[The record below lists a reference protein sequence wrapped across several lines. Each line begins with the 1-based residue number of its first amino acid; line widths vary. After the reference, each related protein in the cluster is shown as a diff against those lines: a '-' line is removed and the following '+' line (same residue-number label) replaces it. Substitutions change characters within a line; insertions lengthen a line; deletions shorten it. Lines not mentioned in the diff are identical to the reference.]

1 VNTGTLGVAGGI
13 SLRQFNGHLDRL
25 TLMAPRHS
33 PAEIV
38 ALGMVTP
45 VGLCAAQTAASI
57 RAGIGGLAESG
68 LSDRRGN
75 PLIMGL
81 ADRPELPVLCD
92 ELDERSLSTRH
103 ERLVRMGGTALA
115 EALSA
120 RPDQQQ
126 QQLFLGLPEARAEA
140 SHAVGAELIE
150 MIAVQSGRGRNLSR
164 SRVFP
169 VGRAAG
175 LVALDEAL
183 TALDRREAASVVV
196 GAVDSYWDLG
206 LLDALDGEGRLR
218 AEGISDGFVPG
229 EGAAFIVLAPARSN
243 RRSGSAQIL
252 ATGRGQE
259 PGHLYS
265 QTPFLGEGLASAI
278 HAVFDGA
285 ALDPTHRPATVYAG
299 LNGESHWAKEWGV
312 SHIRNAGCFS
322 DPLQVEHPAD
332 CMGDPGAALGLIM
345 LGLASYHLAR
355 QASEHAALVWC
366 SSDRGERAAALVTL

>member
-1 VNTGTLGVAGGI
+1 
-13 SLRQFNGHLDRL
+13 
-25 TLMAPRHS
+25 
-33 PAEIV
+33 
-38 ALGMVTP
+38 MVTP
-45 VGLCAAQTAASI
+45 VGLCAAQTAASV

-68 LSDRRGN
+68 LSDRRGD
-75 PLIMGL
+75 PLVMGL

-103 ERLVRMGGTALA
+103 ERLVRLGGTALA

-120 RPDQQQ
+120 RPDEQQLPP
-126 QQLFLGLPEARAEA
+126 LFLGLPEARAEA
-140 SHAVGAELIE
+140 SHAVGAELVE
-150 MIAVQSGRGRNLSR
+150 MIAVQSGLGIDLSR

-183 TALDRREAASVVV
+183 AALDRREAASVVV

-206 LLDALDGEGRLR
+206 LLGALDAEGRLR

-229 EGAAFIVLAPARSN
+229 EGAAFVVLAGARSN
-243 RRSGSAQIL
+243 RRSGGAYIL

-265 QTPFLGEGLASAI
+265 EAPFQGEGLASAI
-278 HAVFDGA
+278 RAVFDSA
-285 ALDPTHRPATVYAG
+285 PPEPPNRPAVVYAG

-312 SHIRNAGCFS
+312 SHIRNAARFS

-345 LGLASYHLAR
+345 LGLATYHLAR

-366 SSDRGERAAALVTL
+366 SSDRGERAAALVAR